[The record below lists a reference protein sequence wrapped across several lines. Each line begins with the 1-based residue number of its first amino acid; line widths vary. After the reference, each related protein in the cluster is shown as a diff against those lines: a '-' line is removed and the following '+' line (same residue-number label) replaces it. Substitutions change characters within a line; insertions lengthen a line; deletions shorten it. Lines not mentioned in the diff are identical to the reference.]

1 MNINENFQSS
11 ECWYIVNVE
20 GAILRDGQY
29 LTIIRGLEETHAP
42 GILALPG
49 GKVENAGNSEHAL
62 EETLHR
68 EIAEEVGIQIQDD
81 MAYVESS
88 AFVADDGDPV
98 IDIVFL
104 CRYQS
109 GTPHTSSPAE
119 VAGIQWMTPQ
129 QILAHP
135 QTTPWTRRSIEAAER
150 KRIEMGW

>member
-1 MNINENFQSS
+1 MNIKENFQSAVY
-11 ECWYIVNVE
+11 WYIVNVE
-20 GAILRDGQY
+20 GAILQDGKY

-49 GKVENAGNSEHAL
+49 GKVENAGNSERAL

-68 EIAEEVGIQIQDD
+68 EIAEEVGIQVWDG

-88 AFVADDGDPV
+88 AFIADDGDPV

-109 GTPHTSSPAE
+109 GTPHTASPAE
-119 VAGIQWMTPQ
+119 VADVRWMTLQ

-135 QTTPWTRRSIEAAER
+135 KTSPWTRRSVEAAER
-150 KRIEMGW
+150 KRIELGW